1 MKLSCKVYQDL
12 IPLYVENLLSS
23 DSKDLLEV
31 HLTNC
36 PDCQNHL
43 IQTTENLASTSL
55 AMDSANKAVLI
66 KKLNRQINLT
76 QWAFLSCGIFLSILF
91 TLSDTLEQNIIFL
104 PLMGLISYFFTRKAF
119 SIPLLLSIL
128 LTLTLIF
135 KDVMTAGFDGIF
147 GYFFYLVIFFFLTL
161 VGTLCGYILKHA
173 SKGFKLQTNQRKLG
187 TVTVW
192 LLIMGLGSVALLFT
206 NSMNG
211 NPITAS
217 YAQLK
222 MRDYLEENYP
232 DMTANLGT
240 AQYSFKDGCY
250 HSTAR
255 LYTEEFTHTFDIYYG
270 GNNVWD
276 DYFVS
281 YLEDVPNE
289 YRLGEEISEE
299 ISSLLTDYDIPF
311 LSVTCHLQIEKGIYD
326 GIPYNKNT
334 FKEPLHLNIYTLTD
348 IKQTPEAFATWC
360 EQIRLLLISKGY
372 NIKSIIFESDPHFM
386 ANRLSLS
393 LENDELY
400 IPIENITSYKGF
412 FDYGKANHIDAT
424 MTSEEIGYTKVD
436 FYYDRILSKKLTNI
450 VRSLGFDTAYVKASV
465 NEINELDLSTY
476 YSGKRISIDTFASNY
491 MLIVD
496 AFKEAQVFNTYTI
509 MPLTIQYGWG
519 TTSESYFYDV
529 YDEQLNTLSSDI
541 IIQTLLNE
549 NDLY

>member
-128 LTLTLIF
+128 LTFTLIF

-255 LYTEEFTHTFDIYYG
+255 LYTEEFTHTFDIYYR

-281 YLEDVPNE
+281 YLEDVNRYDVVVTYITPEDN
-289 YRLGEEISEE
+289 LV
-299 ISSLLTDYDIPF
+299 SSLNGTEYYIKRVIGLPGDQITWLKGVLTING
-311 LSVTCHLQIEKGIYD
+311 K
-326 GIPYNKNT
+326 
-334 FKEPLHLNIYTLTD
+334 
-348 IKQTPEAFATWC
+348 
-360 EQIRLLLISKGY
+360 
-372 NIKSIIFESDPHFM
+372 II
-386 ANRLSLS
+386 
-393 LENDELY
+393 DETY
-400 IPIENITSYKGF
+400 
-412 FDYGKANHIDAT
+412 
-424 MTSEEIGYTKVD
+424 
-436 FYYDRILSKKLTNI
+436 
-450 VRSLGFDTAYVKASV
+450 FDTATKLKYKQDYEKGTEF
-465 NEINELDLSTY
+465 NGQFKYKENGEIKSTY
-476 YSGKRISIDTFASNY
+476 IMKHSFF
-491 MLIVD
+491 D
-496 AFKEAQVFNTYTI
+496 AE
-509 MPLTIQYGWG
+509 
-519 TTSESYFYDV
+519 
-529 YDEQLNTLSSDI
+529 
-541 IIQTLLNE
+541 
-549 NDLY
+549 